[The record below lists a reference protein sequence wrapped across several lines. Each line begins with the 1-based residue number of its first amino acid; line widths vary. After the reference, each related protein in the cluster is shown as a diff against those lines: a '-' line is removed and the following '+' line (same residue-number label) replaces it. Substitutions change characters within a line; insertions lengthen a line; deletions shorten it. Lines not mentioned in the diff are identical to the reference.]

1 MKTNKMSIAALVLS
15 VFPFITLL
23 LTFLGVTLSDNLR
36 TPMAMT
42 NCICTFAAFI
52 LAVFLVKNKEKRNVP
67 AILAL
72 IISGLLLLV
81 IVGILIFALL
91 YNAAN

>member
-52 LAVFLVKNKEKRNVP
+52 LAVFLVKNREKRTRF
-67 AILAL
+67 IGTYHKRIITDRYCGYSCLCSAL
-72 IISGLLLLV
+72 
-81 IVGILIFALL
+81 
-91 YNAAN
+91 